1 MEMKKPSSY
10 KYHKYIDSYMADA
23 RSGKIKVSKRLIKAM
38 DYIETKID
46 VEDIFIDVEK
56 IDEAKRVIEE
66 YFEISLLDW
75 QLFIIALIHCY
86 TKDQAEVIFD
96 EFLILMGR
104 GNGKNGF
111 ISPLIWYLTSHIH
124 GVKGYN
130 TEIIANN
137 EDQSKTSFNDV
148 FDMLEMNWA
157 RMKNGFHK
165 TRMQITSKI
174 TNSYIRYN
182 TSNART
188 KDGKRSAC
196 LVFDEIHE
204 YEDYDSINVFKS
216 GFGKRKHSRVFYI
229 TTNGYVRGGVLDKEL
244 EKSDDILSGEITEL
258 GYLPLIWELDD
269 EKEVEDEEMWEKAN
283 PSINY
288 FPDLKREAKKH
299 WTNAKYQPSTAIEFY
314 TKRMNL
320 PKEDTFTAVASW
332 DKISAT
338 NQPIPYDELEGLECI
353 GGLDYASV
361 KDFCSVGLLFKHGGK
376 RYYLEHSFVNQK
388 ALQVESREIKF
399 PVMEMVERGQMTIV
413 KEETISPGILAD
425 WFIEQSEK
433 YRIKTIMAD
442 DYRASYVRQ
451 EFEERGLPLETCR
464 SGPITHAKLA
474 PLVESMFANEEVV
487 FGDSPQMRWYTNNV
501 YTEMDKKGNITYLK
515 IEPQTRKTDGF
526 FSLLHALTRDDELKE
541 ESDAVFLGTI
551 TF

>member
-1 MEMKKPSSY
+1 MKTRISNY
-10 KYHKYIDSYMADA
+10 NQHIDTYMDDL
-23 RSGKIKVSKRLIKAM
+23 RSGKVKASQRLLKAM
-38 DYIETKID
+38 DYIEVKLNDSD
-46 VEDIFIDVEK
+46 VFIDHEK
-56 IDEAKRVIEE
+56 IDDAIRVMED
-66 YFEISLLDW
+66 YFEFGLLDW
-75 QLFIIALIHCY
+75 ERFIVALIHCY
-86 TKDQAEVIFD
+86 YKSNNTVVFSDY
-96 EFLILMGR
+96 LILMGR

-111 ISPLIWYLTSHIH
+111 VSALTWYLTTPNH
-124 GVKGYN
+124 GVKSYN
-130 TEIIANN
+130 VDIVANN
-137 EDQSKTSFNDV
+137 EEQAKTSFNDV
-148 FDMLEMNWA
+148 YEMLEDNWKK
-157 RMKNGFHK
+157 MKSGYHK
-165 TRMQITSKI
+165 IKTQITCKP
-174 TNSYIRYN
+174 TKSYLKYN
-182 TSNART
+182 TSNSNT

-204 YEDYDSINVFKS
+204 YEDFKTINVFQS
-216 GFGKRKHSRVFYI
+216 GFGKKKHSRTFYI
-229 TTNGYVRGGVLDKEL
+229 TTNGYVRGGVLDREL
-244 EKSDDILSGEITEL
+244 EKADDILDGAITEL
-258 GYLPLIWELDD
+258 KYLPLIYEMDSEEECAD
-269 EKEVEDEEMWEKAN
+269 ETLWEKAN
-283 PSINY
+283 PSINH
-288 FPDLKREAKKH
+288 FSFLKEEAKKH
-299 WTNAKYQPSTAIEFY
+299 WIESKYQPSKAIEFY